1 MEDPISEDEETRR
14 SYVRIRKA
22 LAWVAFWAGLAL
34 LFNLAVYLLI
44 PYFEPGADRGEKA
57 LQFFGGYIIELSL
70 SVDNLF
76 VFLMI
81 FSSFNVP
88 PNHQRRV
95 LNYGIAGAVILR
107 LAFILLGSALVSR
120 FEWVLYIFGGLLI
133 ISGATMFFKGEEE
146 KDFKQSR
153 VMSVFDRS
161 IPYTGRLEGEKFI
174 VRRNGRRYATLLLA
188 VLVLIEFSDLIFNI
202 DSIPAIF
209 SFTKDPF
216 IIFTSNVFAIV
227 GLRSFYFV
235 LERLSQMFRYV
246 KYGVALILVFTGL
259 KLYFPLLMPV
269 IGIQESEPVAEI
281 LFSIGVIVVI
291 LLGSVFASVIIRR
304 KKPPEHH
311 RPG

>member
-1 MEDPISEDEETRR
+1 
-14 SYVRIRKA
+14 VRIRKA

-44 PYFEPGADRGEKA
+44 PYIEPSANRGEKA
-57 LQFFGGYIIELSL
+57 LQFFGGYVIELSL

-88 PNHQRRV
+88 ANHQRRV

-107 LAFILLGSALVSR
+107 LAFILLGSALVSK
-120 FEWVLYIFGGLLI
+120 FTWVLYIFGGMLI
-133 ISGATMFFKGEEE
+133 ISGATMFIKGEGE
-146 KDFKQSR
+146 KDYKKSR
-153 VMSVFDRS
+153 VMLVFDRS
-161 IPYTGRLEGEKFI
+161 FPYTGTLEGEKFI
-174 VRRNGRRYATLLLA
+174 VKRNGKRYATLLMA
-188 VLVLIEFSDLIFNI
+188 VLVLIELSDLIFNI

-209 SFTKDPF
+209 SFTRDPF

-246 KYGVALILVFTGL
+246 KYGVALILAFTGL

-269 IGIQESEPVAEI
+269 IGIKESDPVAEI
-281 LFSIGVIVVI
+281 LFSIGVIIVI
-291 LLGSVFASVIIRR
+291 LLGSVFASVIIKK
-304 KKPPEHH
+304 KKPSDHH
-311 RPG
+311 